1 LTQLVLIYEKFR
13 TRVFLQPD
21 GVRKLLPTTLT
32 ANAVSPKANSR
43 GRCILRNVFLLEL
56 MLVCRSSSSSK
67 RNMNDDGNMM
77 HLMQGVHLNDPTN
90 AGMYAND
97 DMYAQ
102 NNGLVS
108 GGSFQNNSSKML
120 QANAS

>member
-1 LTQLVLIYEKFR
+1 
-13 TRVFLQPD
+13 
-21 GVRKLLPTTLT
+21 
-32 ANAVSPKANSR
+32 
-43 GRCILRNVFLLEL
+43 
-56 MLVCRSSSSSK
+56 MLNFRSSRSSK
-67 RNMNDDGNMM
+67 RNMNDEGNMM
-77 HLMQGVHLNDPTN
+77 HLMQGVHLNDPAN
-90 AGMYAND
+90 GAMYTND

>member
-1 LTQLVLIYEKFR
+1 
-13 TRVFLQPD
+13 
-21 GVRKLLPTTLT
+21 
-32 ANAVSPKANSR
+32 
-43 GRCILRNVFLLEL
+43 